1 MTDGVPHFAERLN
14 DLFRRVPRPGST
26 APYSNDAVAE
36 ALTRDGVSVT
46 SVYLSQLRSGRK
58 TNPSARLVG
67 GLASFFGVSVAYFFD
82 EDEAAAIR
90 DQLDKLAMLRDSRIR
105 GIMTRTQGMSESSI
119 EHLSGIIDHIR
130 SIEGL
135 DDEGTDTAPDDR

>member
-1 MTDGVPHFAERLN
+1 
-14 DLFRRVPRPGST
+14 
-26 APYSNDAVAE
+26 VAE